1 VKTFKILLLLLL
13 PFSNFY
19 GQEELIVEDP
29 SLYAD
34 PSLETQF
41 AFVQELLYTAGYV
54 PEEIRVYQTLP
65 NHAHVYQVKLDSVQ
79 GGFVFVRWD
88 KNKKEH
94 FVSNKMIDPGL
105 YYNLN
110 AAREIM
116 RKQTDKASFGSEDI
130 SLQAGDQYKISGED
144 IEGLRGAFDKK
155 LEIQKEVQQNM
166 HQKQLDK
173 AQRKVERKKS
183 KN

>member
-1 VKTFKILLLLLL
+1 
-13 PFSNFY
+13 
-19 GQEELIVEDP
+19 
-29 SLYAD
+29 
-34 PSLETQF
+34 
-41 AFVQELLYTAGYV
+41 
-54 PEEIRVYQTLP
+54 
-65 NHAHVYQVKLDSVQ
+65 
-79 GGFVFVRWD
+79 
-88 KNKKEH
+88 
-94 FVSNKMIDPGL
+94 
-105 YYNLN
+105 
-110 AAREIM
+110 M
-116 RKQTDKASFGSEDI
+116 RKQTDNASFGSEDI